1 MKKRKKP
8 ASKVSESSKS
18 LEDML
23 DAIVKKKKQ
32 PTSLKQ
38 AASQRRKRITHDS
51 TRKKTPLPDRA
62 PEVLSPQVGN
72 NCYVG
77 ANPLLAGSDIFVF

>member
-8 ASKVSESSKS
+8 ASKVSESRKS
-18 LEDML
+18 FEDML
-23 DAIVKKKKQ
+23 DAIVKKKN
-32 PTSLKQ
+32 Q